1 MRAHLGLATL
11 VGCALRLT
19 MLLFHVFQASML
31 FMICFLSICPST
43 KRKDHTLPAKGAIH
57 HENGFFLEVNDACSL
72 CLVICTQ
79 SRS

>member
-43 KRKDHTLPAKGAIH
+43 KRKDHRLSVKGAIDH
-57 HENGFFLEVNDACSL
+57 GPFLEVSVPCSL
-72 CLVICTQ
+72 CLGICTQ